1 MVTGCTTNV
10 MPLRC
15 TVGPHIGVLKFCW
28 LLAGLLLL
36 PGEGEADQ
44 HEDLMTRAGIQI
56 VSKGVSSGDVRKQ
69 AAATM
74 PWQRMSSANRAR
86 AAEIVNSCTQF
97 RRLPQLDYAID
108 HEMYSYLLKHPDV
121 AVSTWRVMGIS
132 EFQML
137 QTGPQQYSAS
147 ASDGSEGIAEILY
160 QDDQEIVFVCSGEY
174 RNVLLPR
181 PLTASALI
189 RFRTVFTQHQR
200 GTHLVRQTGDVFVH
214 FPSVGVA
221 GLAKLLSPVTNSL
234 MDRNLFEVS
243 LYAAMMSRA
252 VQQDPHWV
260 IGMAHDLDG
269 VHPDRRRELAAVAR
283 AYRLSDPEMILLR
296 PVSSANV
303 SSRPLIFRQ
312 PEVDPQQPEVD
323 PQQPAEDSR
332 DQFEA
337 ASAGSAAGPA
347 APSSSVGADYDSA
360 LRFK

>member
-36 PGEGEADQ
+36 PGETEADQ

-56 VSKGVSSGDVRKQ
+56 VNKGVSSGDVRKQ
-69 AAATM
+69 AAASI

-108 HEMYSYLLKHPDV
+108 HEIYSYLLKHPDV

-137 QTGPQQYSAS
+137 QTGPQLYSAS

-312 PEVDPQQPEVD
+312 PAVD

-337 ASAGSAAGPA
+337 ASAGGAAGPA
-347 APSSSVGADYDSA
+347 DASSSVEADYGSGS
-360 LRFK
+360 RFE